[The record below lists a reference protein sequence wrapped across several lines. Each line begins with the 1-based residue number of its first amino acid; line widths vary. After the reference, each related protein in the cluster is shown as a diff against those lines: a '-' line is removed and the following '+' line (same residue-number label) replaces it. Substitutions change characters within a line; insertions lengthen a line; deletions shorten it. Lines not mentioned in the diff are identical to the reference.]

1 MLRSVHLMLA
11 YLTVIGF
18 VVRAVWSL
26 TQSPL
31 KNHKLVK
38 ILPHV
43 VDTLLL
49 VLGVVLAY
57 QLSISPFAG
66 WLAAKLVGLLAY
78 IGFGVVTMRG
88 STQGIKLLGLVG
100 ALVSVGYIF
109 AVAFSRSAWPF

>member
-1 MLRSVHLMLA
+1 MLRSLHVMLA

-18 VVRAVWSL
+18 VLRAVWSL
-26 TQSPL
+26 TDSPF
-31 KNHKLVK
+31 KHHKLVK

-43 VDTLLL
+43 IDTLLL
-49 VLGVVLAY
+49 VIGVVMAY
-57 QLSISPFAG
+57 QLSIAPLEG

-88 STQGIKLLGLVG
+88 STTAIKLLGLVG

-109 AVAFSRSAWPF
+109 AVAFSRSVWPL